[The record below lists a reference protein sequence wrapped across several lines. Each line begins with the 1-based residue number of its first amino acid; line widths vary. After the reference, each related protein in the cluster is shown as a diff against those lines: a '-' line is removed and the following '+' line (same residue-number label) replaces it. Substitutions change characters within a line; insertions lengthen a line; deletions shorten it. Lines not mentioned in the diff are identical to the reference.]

1 MIVPNSEMKDKT
13 IAAILAFFGGI
24 IGLQRFYLGQKGVGM
39 MHLFFFVV
47 AISAGPTPFTVML
60 ISLAAIFG
68 IIDAISFLSMD
79 GREFDLKYNQPM
91 AQTSTVGESGRQ
103 GQQFGTMTDRE
114 RRFQQRQRERAESE
128 RERVRRAKERS
139 NQRVDP
145 PNPSDRQGTV
155 RRDPG
160 RADRERGVHYF
171 KDYEYQRAIEN
182 FQQALA
188 KNPQDVASHFNIA
201 CAYSVEE
208 EADRAFYHLDRA
220 VALGFDD
227 FDRIANHDSLAYLRI
242 QRAYPEFARRN
253 FRLSSASPE
262 PATNFDDPLVAKD
275 DAPTQEPPVTD
286 ELLDQLQ
293 RLASLRE
300 KGLLTDVEFATQKRR
315 LLG

>member
-1 MIVPNSEMKDKT
+1 M
-13 IAAILAFFGGI
+13 
-24 IGLQRFYLGQKGVGM
+24 GLQRFYLGQKGVGM
-39 MHLFFFVV
+39 MHLFFFIV

-91 AQTSTVGESGRQ
+91 AQTSTVGDVGRQ
-103 GQQFGTMTDRE
+103 EQQFGNMTDRE
-114 RRFQQRQRERAESE
+114 RRFQQRQRERAENE
-128 RERVRRAKERS
+128 RERIRRAKERN
-139 NQRVDP
+139 NQRVDT
-145 PNPSDRQGTV
+145 PSPSERQQNG

-171 KDYEYQRAIEN
+171 KDYEYQRAIEY
-182 FQQALA
+182 FQQALS

-227 FDRIANHDSLAYLRI
+227 FDRIATHDSLAYLRI
-242 QRAYPEFARRN
+242 QSAYPEFARRN
-253 FRLSSASPE
+253 YRLSSVSPSPVRNLE
-262 PATNFDDPLVAKD
+262 DPLVAKD
-275 DAPTQEPPVTD
+275 DTASPEPPVTD

-293 RLASLRE
+293 RLATLRE
-300 KGLLTDVEFATQKRR
+300 KGLLTEVEFATQKRR